1 MGFLYLKLV
10 VTKWIFS
17 FDQLTFY
24 YKYSFYTNYTMV
36 SYNTKPQQHS
46 LSTIQVTKEPVK
58 EVSNLL
64 TDSSISWND
73 LRGLSW
79 TLFEEGEVRR

>member
-1 MGFLYLKLV
+1 
-10 VTKWIFS
+10 
-17 FDQLTFY
+17 
-24 YKYSFYTNYTMV
+24 MV

-64 TDSSISWND
+64 TDSSVSWDD

-79 TLFEEGEVRR
+79 TLFEEEGVRR